1 LTGLARHGNIKQ
13 FDPEDKDWLVGTAKQ
28 PSSQKPAFVMLTGY
42 LENAFVW
49 DGLLQNGLFHVSG
62 KIVVAGPTF
71 LWPTELLLAGLFIV
85 ILFGIFLLGS
95 AVVHRFD
102 KREMSLVENQLRAIR
117 VVEAQLAE
125 RTKDLERSNRDLAQ
139 FAYVASHDLR
149 APVRAM
155 KSFAQI
161 LVQDYTGKLDAEA
174 DEHLEFIVNGANRLE
189 SLINDLLAYSRID
202 SQGKDFEPVDCS
214 VVFDQVK
221 TDLLLDSDHAEA
233 EVTRDDLPTVMAD
246 GTQMMQLFQNLISN
260 GIKFHGEDPPIVH
273 MSVERNEKEWLF
285 AVRDNGIGIEPEHGE
300 RIFAMFQRLHT
311 QEEYP
316 GTGMGSAICKRIVER
331 HGGKI
336 WVKSKIG
343 AGSTIFFTIETA
355 GVG

>member
-1 LTGLARHGNIKQ
+1 
-13 FDPEDKDWLVGTAKQ
+13 
-28 PSSQKPAFVMLTGY
+28 MLTGY

-71 LWPTELLLAGLFIV
+71 LWPTELLMAGLFIV

-202 SQGKDFEPVDCS
+202 SRGKDFGPVDCS
-214 VVFDQVK
+214 VVFDQVR
-221 TDLLLDSDHAEA
+221 TDLLIDTDHGDDRRHDKECKSDHRGLLSTNCVRRRCEDRRGHGSRLLPSILTAYRRA
-233 EVTRDDLPTVMAD
+233 PPAPEVNSPANR
-246 GTQMMQLFQNLISN
+246 
-260 GIKFHGEDPPIVH
+260 
-273 MSVERNEKEWLF
+273 
-285 AVRDNGIGIEPEHGE
+285 
-300 RIFAMFQRLHT
+300 
-311 QEEYP
+311 
-316 GTGMGSAICKRIVER
+316 
-331 HGGKI
+331 
-336 WVKSKIG
+336 
-343 AGSTIFFTIETA
+343 
-355 GVG
+355 

>member
-1 LTGLARHGNIKQ
+1 
-13 FDPEDKDWLVGTAKQ
+13 
-28 PSSQKPAFVMLTGY
+28 MLSGY
-42 LENAFVW
+42 LENSIAW
-49 DGLLQNGLFHVSG
+49 DGLLHNVLFHVSG

-71 LWPTELLLAGLFIV
+71 LWPTELLLAGLFII

-102 KREMSLVENQLRAIR
+102 KREISLVEDQLREIR
-117 VVEAQLAE
+117 LVETQLAE
-125 RTKDLERSNRDLAQ
+125 RTKDLERSNHDLAQ

-149 APVRAM
+149 APIRAM

-161 LVQDYTGKLDAEA
+161 LVTDYSGQLDAEA
-174 DEHLEFIVNGANRLE
+174 DEHLGFIVDGANRLE

-202 SQGKDFEPVDCS
+202 TQGKDFESVDCS
-214 VVFDQVK
+214 AVFDQVK
-221 TDLLLDSDHAEA
+221 TDLLMDSDHSEA
-233 EVTRDDLPTVMAD
+233 EITRDDLPTVMAD
-246 GTQMMQLFQNLISN
+246 GTQMVQLFQNLISN

-285 AVRDNGIGIEPEHGE
+285 AVRDNGIGIGQEHGE

-316 GTGMGSAICKRIVER
+316 GTGMGSAICKKIVER

-336 WVKSKIG
+336 WVKSQLG
-343 AGSTIFFTIETA
+343 AGSTFFFTIDAA
-355 GVG
+355 GVR

>member
-1 LTGLARHGNIKQ
+1 M
-13 FDPEDKDWLVGTAKQ
+13 AKWA
-28 PSSQKPAFVMLTGY
+28 SSQKPVLVMLSGY
-42 LENAFVW
+42 IENAFAW

-71 LWPTELLLAGLFIV
+71 LWPTELLLAGLFII

-95 AVVHRFD
+95 AVIHRFD
-102 KREMSLVENQLRAIR
+102 KREMSIVEDQLREIR
-117 VVEAQLAE
+117 VVEAQLAV
-125 RTKDLERSNRDLAQ
+125 RTKDLERSNHDLAQ

-161 LVQDYTGKLDAEA
+161 LVNDYTGRLDAEA
-174 DEHLEFIVNGANRLE
+174 DEHLGFIVEGANRLE

-202 SQGKDFEPVDCS
+202 AQGKGFEPVDCS

-221 TDLLLDSDHAEA
+221 NDLLMDSDHSKA
-233 EVTRDDLPTVMAD
+233 EVTRDDLPTIMAD
-246 GTQMMQLFQNLISN
+246 GTQMGQLFQNLLSN
-260 GIKFHGEDPPIVH
+260 GIKFHGEAPPIVH
-273 MSVERNEKEWLF
+273 MSVERNEKEWVF
-285 AVRDNGIGIEPEHGE
+285 SVRDNGIGIEPEHAE

-316 GTGMGSAICKRIVER
+316 GTGMGSAICKKIVER
-331 HGGKI
+331 HGGEI
-336 WVKSKIG
+336 WVKSQVG
-343 AGSTIFFTIETA
+343 GGSTFFFTIETA
-355 GVG
+355 QVR

>member
-1 LTGLARHGNIKQ
+1 
-13 FDPEDKDWLVGTAKQ
+13 
-28 PSSQKPAFVMLTGY
+28 MLNGF
-42 LENAFVW
+42 LENGSAL
-49 DGLLQNGLFHVSG
+49 DDLLQNGLFYLSG

-71 LWPTELLLAGLFIV
+71 LWPTELLLAGLFII
-85 ILFGIFLLGS
+85 ILFAIFLLGS
-95 AVVHRFD
+95 AVIHRFD
-102 KREMSLVENQLRAIR
+102 KREMSIVENQLREIR

-125 RTKDLERSNRDLAQ
+125 RTKDLERSNHDLAQ

-161 LVQDYTGKLDAEA
+161 LVTHYTGRLDSEA
-174 DEHLEFIVNGANRLE
+174 DEHLGFIVDGANSLE

-202 SQGKDFEPVDCS
+202 TQGKVFEPVDCS
-214 VVFDQVK
+214 AVFDQVK
-221 TDLLLDSDHAEA
+221 TDLLMDSDHAEA
-233 EVTRDDLPTVMAD
+233 SVTRDDLPTVMAD

-260 GIKFHGEDPPIVH
+260 GIKFHSEAPPVVH
-273 MSVERNEKEWLF
+273 MSAERNEKEWQF
-285 AVRDNGIGIEPEHGE
+285 AVRDNGIGIDPEHVE
-300 RIFAMFQRLHT
+300 RISAMFQRLHT

-316 GTGMGSAICKRIVER
+316 GTGMGSAICKKIVER

-343 AGSTIFFTIETA
+343 AGSTFFFTIEA
-355 GVG
+355 SGVT